1 MSELIQLE
9 KRNGWAVMR
18 MNDTETLN
26 SLRMPLVRDISA
38 TLDEINADLSLRAV
52 VLTGTGK
59 AFVSGGDL
67 AYMKDAGSEEAM
79 NYVETIM
86 EAFGKITSSP
96 KIFIAAINGYALG
109 GGCELALACDI
120 RIAAERAKIGFPEV
134 TLGILPGAGGT
145 QRLPRLIGMGRAAE
159 MILTGEVVNAQEAL
173 ALGLVTHVVPGEELM
188 VKAEEIVDRVKK
200 TSPIGVAGAKNCLYQ
215 SACMGQDSGFM
226 YERGM
231 WGRCF
236 ATEDKHEG
244 MQAYFEKRSPV
255 YQGK

>member
-79 NYVETIM
+79 KYVETIM
-86 EAFGKITSSP
+86 EALGKITSSP

-145 QRLPRLIGMGRAAE
+145 QRLPRLIGMGHAVE

-173 ALGLVTHVVPGEELM
+173 ALGIVTHVVPGEELM

-200 TSPIGVAGAKNCLYQ
+200 TSPIGVAGAKSCLYQ

-226 YERGM
+226 YERSM